1 MKKKR
6 TKIDISVFLAI
17 FMELLLLMD
26 MVIVLVKGETTLFG
40 YVTNIIIAMVYV
52 LMYLLEYINN
62 KRQQKKEDKVN

>member
-6 TKIDISVFLAI
+6 TKIDISVFLAV
-17 FMELLLLMD
+17 FMELLLLID

-62 KRQQKKEDKVN
+62 KRQQKKENKVN

>member
-6 TKIDISVFLAI
+6 TKIDISVFLAV

-62 KRQQKKEDKVN
+62 KRQQKKENKVK